1 MSRLFF
7 FCLFVLSTGYSLP
20 LLYTSGSS
28 KITFF
33 RTDPATAL
41 SPYNKEKLGKR
52 AQMHTSGERAFS
64 GQAVTSSAQYPHLKT
79 EAIIFCLSQIM
90 LLWYFIFHS
99 SEYLIYARLSALPAV
114 LKIKKKSLKWLIFLI
129 TTGFVSCRAIEFSY
143 KVWYSKCPYVNCVFK
158 SFWSPK
164 HTRV

>member
-64 GQAVTSSAQYPHLKT
+64 GLFRSISSLKNRSHNFLFISDHAVV
-79 EAIIFCLSQIM
+79 
-90 LLWYFIFHS
+90 IFHFSFVRISDLRATKRS
-99 SEYLIYARLSALPAV
+99 SSCV
-114 LKIKKKSLKWLIFLI
+114 KNKKKIFKVIDFPYYYGFCFMSRYRIQLQSLVQQ
-129 TTGFVSCRAIEFSY
+129 VSLC
-143 KVWYSKCPYVNCVFK
+143 KLCL
-158 SFWSPK
+158 
-164 HTRV
+164 

>member
-64 GQAVTSSAQYPHLKT
+64 GQASSAQYPHLKT

-99 SEYLIYARLSALPAV
+99 SEYLIYARLSAPPAV
-114 LKIKKKSLKWLIFLI
+114 FKKKIFKVIDFPYYYGFCFMSRYRIQLQSL
-129 TTGFVSCRAIEFSY
+129 VQQMSSC
-143 KVWYSKCPYVNCVFK
+143 KLCL
-158 SFWSPK
+158 
-164 HTRV
+164 

>member
-7 FCLFVLSTGYSLP
+7 FCLFVLSTSYSLP

-64 GQAVTSSAQYPHLKT
+64 GQASSAQYPHLKT

-90 LLWYFIFHS
+90 LL
-99 SEYLIYARLSALPAV
+99 
-114 LKIKKKSLKWLIFLI
+114 
-129 TTGFVSCRAIEFSY
+129 
-143 KVWYSKCPYVNCVFK
+143 
-158 SFWSPK
+158 
-164 HTRV
+164 

>member
-79 EAIIFCLSQIM
+79 GSHNFLFISDHAVV
-90 LLWYFIFHS
+90 IFHFSFVRISDLRATKRS
-99 SEYLIYARLSALPAV
+99 SSCV
-114 LKIKKKSLKWLIFLI
+114 KNKKKNL
-129 TTGFVSCRAIEFSY
+129 
-143 KVWYSKCPYVNCVFK
+143 
-158 SFWSPK
+158 
-164 HTRV
+164 

>member
-41 SPYNKEKLGKR
+41 STYNKEKLGKR

-114 LKIKKKSLKWLIFLI
+114 LKIKKIFKVINFPDYYGFCFMSCYRIQLQSL
-129 TTGFVSCRAIEFSY
+129 VQQMSSC
-143 KVWYSKCPYVNCVFK
+143 KLCL
-158 SFWSPK
+158 
-164 HTRV
+164 